1 MDNARRIT
9 VGAALFALICFFLP
23 WAQVSCLGAKDS
35 ESGFDLARSDD
46 RALWL
51 VPILMIAVLSLC
63 LAHAVANRAPWLF
76 SLIGMSGGLISA
88 WLIYRERASAGSSSR
103 LIPIF
108 WTVWYWLGLVA
119 SLVVAAG
126 ALWFYTRR
134 VRAP

>member
-1 MDNARRIT
+1 MDNARRT
-9 VGAALFALICFFLP
+9 TLGAALCVLICFFLP
-23 WAQVSCLGAKDS
+23 WVQVSCLGMKDS
-35 ESGFDLARSDD
+35 ESGFDLARDDD

-51 VPILMIAVLSLC
+51 VPILMIVMLSLC
-63 LAHAVANRAPWLF
+63 LTRVVMDRAPWLF
-76 SLIGMSGGLISA
+76 SLVGVSSGLISA
-88 WLIYRERASAGSSSR
+88 WLIYRERASAGSSSD
-103 LIPIF
+103 LIPTF